1 MSSTPRVRELTP
13 EDWRTYR
20 DLRLRSLAESP
31 DAFGRTL
38 SEEQGRTDA
47 QWMGRLASCAEF
59 DLPLVA
65 EVDGVA
71 VGLAWGKIE
80 ASSPETAHLY
90 QMWVAPTHRRLGVGR
105 MLLDA
110 VINWASKASVRRIVL
125 GVTCGDTPATR
136 LYQRAGFKPDGEP
149 VPLRQGS
156 TLLEQHMQLEIR
168 P

>member
-1 MSSTPRVRELTP
+1 M
-13 EDWRTYR
+13 
-20 DLRLRSLAESP
+20 
-31 DAFGRTL
+31 
-38 SEEQGRTDA
+38 SEEQERPDA
-47 QWMGRLASCAEF
+47 QWLGRLATCAGS

-110 VINWASKASVRRIVL
+110 VINWASKASLRWIVL
-125 GVTCGDTPATR
+125 GVTCGDTPAMR
-136 LYQRAGFKPDGEP
+136 LYQRAGFKPNGEP

-156 TLLEQHMQLEIR
+156 NLLEQPMQLELR
-168 P
+168 PRAE